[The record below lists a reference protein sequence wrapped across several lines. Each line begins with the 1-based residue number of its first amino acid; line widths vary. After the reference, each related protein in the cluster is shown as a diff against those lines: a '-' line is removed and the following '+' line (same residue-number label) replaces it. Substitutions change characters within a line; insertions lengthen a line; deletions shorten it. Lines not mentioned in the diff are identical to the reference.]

1 MSLEY
6 NSGFKNYFKGWSNFD
21 SGFFINSRN
30 SEIVK
35 ATVLKVE
42 HDMDT
47 LIRVFKE
54 FYNPFPFYA
63 FCEKDDVIENL
74 EYRINNI
81 VSRDHNDISN
91 EQYIALKL
99 YKYFLTVYKSKNTK
113 MWENGKDVVEL
124 QETTGYNP
132 IFEYAEYSPWN
143 MLDYDG
149 YGCRYMAHS
158 DVLAILKS
166 ILVQS
171 CDVDSLESSMPI
183 LY

>member
-1 MSLEY
+1 
-6 NSGFKNYFKGWSNFD
+6 
-21 SGFFINSRN
+21 
-30 SEIVK
+30 
-35 ATVLKVE
+35 
-42 HDMDT
+42 MDT

-81 VSRDHNDISN
+81 VSKDHNDISN

-143 MLDYDG
+143 MLDEGG
-149 YGCRYMAHS
+149 YGCRYMTHS
-158 DVLAILKS
+158 DM
-166 ILVQS
+166 
-171 CDVDSLESSMPI
+171 LEI
-183 LY
+183 